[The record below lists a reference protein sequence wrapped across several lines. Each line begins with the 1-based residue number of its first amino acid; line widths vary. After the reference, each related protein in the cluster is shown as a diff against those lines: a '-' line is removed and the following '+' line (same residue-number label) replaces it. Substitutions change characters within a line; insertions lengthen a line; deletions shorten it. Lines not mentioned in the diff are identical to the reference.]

1 VTFHTKSVRGGKIGP
16 DPGDQDDLRPE
27 RREEVLSECALS
39 EARKYPEGCRD
50 APLID
55 LARIEALH
63 LLPDLRP
70 GASTGNNVSPFFIG
84 PVGP

>member
-1 VTFHTKSVRGGKIGP
+1 MAFHTKSVRGGKIGP
-16 DPGDQDDLRPE
+16 DPGNQDDLRPE

-39 EARKYPEGCRD
+39 EARKYPESYRD

-55 LARIEALH
+55 LARVEAFH
-63 LLPDLRP
+63 LLPDLRA
-70 GASTGNNVSPFFIG
+70 GISIGNSVSPFFIG

>member
-1 VTFHTKSVRGGKIGP
+1 MAFHTKSVRGGTIGS

-27 RREEVLSECALS
+27 RREEVLPECALS

-50 APLID
+50 APLIN

-70 GASTGNNVSPFFIG
+70 GASTGNSISPFFIG

>member
-1 VTFHTKSVRGGKIGP
+1 M
-16 DPGDQDDLRPE
+16 RPE
-27 RREEVLSECALS
+27 RSEEVLSECALS
-39 EARKYPEGCRD
+39 EARKYPDVCRD

-70 GASTGNNVSPFFIG
+70 GASTGNNVSPFFSG

>member
-1 VTFHTKSVRGGKIGP
+1 MAFHTKSVRGGNIGP

-27 RREEVLSECALS
+27 RSEEVLSECALS
-39 EARKYPEGCRD
+39 EARKYPDGCRD

-63 LLPDLRP
+63 LLPDLRA
-70 GASTGNNVSPFFIG
+70 GISIGNSVSLFFIG